1 MRTLKKWLIAFSLLI
16 SGIILAAALI
26 PYVYKD
32 ELLDFLKK
40 NINKNI
46 SAEVKFSDA
55 SLSLLTTFPNL
66 GVHIDSLS
74 VTGIEAF
81 DGVTLYKAPKTSVM
95 ISLPSLLGKGRVPE
109 IVSLSM
115 QQPEINIIVLDTTRA
130 NYLIT
135 KEDTVA
141 VTSVQPS
148 WHLQLSN
155 YELIQARITY
165 RDYTMPMYMVLNNLD
180 HSGKGD
186 FTQDVFDLD
195 TRSSAESISVEFD
208 GITYLTK
215 ARALLNAVIQLNVP
229 EESYTF
235 SNNQFTLNALQGAF
249 DGSFRFEGDDIITK
263 LSFTAANQPF
273 SHFLSLVP
281 GAYTDAFDKVVSK
294 GSASVSGRVD
304 GLYSELKKSMPG
316 FQIQV
321 DVKDGYAKYPGMPMD
336 ISNANAS
343 VKIKALEPDYSD
355 LSVDIPNF
363 SVKMGANAL
372 SGKLLIDHAM
382 AHQKV
387 EGNLTAQL
395 DLASLAQVFP
405 SEAVKGLSGALSSNL
420 SFKADVDD
428 IKLEKY
434 ENIQFN
440 GEAVL
445 AGFKYSAAGNP
456 PLSGQLIKLSAN
468 PENSTLLAK
477 DLHLGRSDL
486 DFTASLKNPLAVFT
500 RHKEMVVDVSATSGL
515 IDLNEWMTD
524 PDPEASSGEA
534 VPAALDD
541 QMLKASFLFLK
552 ARSKKVIF
560 KDQTLSDVVM
570 NASLAANA
578 MKINQISL
586 QTGPSDMLLTGQV
599 LNAYD
604 YLFSN
609 GVLVGNIELKS
620 KKLDLNPFMQSAPA
634 EPSSKTTPL
643 VVPERTRLT
652 LVASI
657 DDLNYTNFNI
667 RNLKTTINIHQ
678 ESASISEMVAD
689 IFGGKVKL
697 EGVYNSSNALKP
709 EMSLRLDLLKIPY
722 AQAISQMDMF
732 KKVAPVASYI
742 QGIFNTTLVM
752 SGALDNNMSPDLSS
766 LDASGYIETLK
777 GSIKNCKPF
786 MEVAGKLGLKTLQEI
801 QLTDT
806 KNWFEIKDGYL
817 ELKEFSKK
825 LGEVNTTI
833 SGKHGIGKEMDYE
846 LRFTVPRSMLK
857 KNTITQLAE
866 SGLSMLEKEA
876 ASLGLNINQGPEIFI
891 NVHLGGYLTKPSV
904 KITAVSSGQG
914 GISDVTEAA
923 IATKVE
929 AIRDSLEQVISRKKE
944 ELKDSL
950 SDKASRELEK
960 AKQMAEKEAQKALD
974 SLKAKAR
981 DQVLNKADS
990 LSKGVIPDSLRKK
1003 ARDVLDKKSNEEVD
1017 KIKNK
1022 LKDFNPFKK
1031 KGQ

>member
-1 MRTLKKWLIAFSLLI
+1 MRTFKKWLIAFSILV
-16 SGIILAAALI
+16 SGVILAAALI

-40 NINKNI
+40 NMNRNI
-46 SAEVKFSDA
+46 SAEVNFTDA
-55 SLSLLTTFPNL
+55 SLSLLSTFPNL

-74 VTGIEAF
+74 VTGIESF

-130 NYLIT
+130 NYQIT
-135 KEDTVA
+135 KEDTTA
-141 VTSVQPS
+141 APGAKPS
-148 WHLQLSN
+148 WHMKLSS
-155 YELIQARITY
+155 YELVQARITY
-165 RDYTMPMYMVLNNLD
+165 RDYTMPIHMTLNNLD

-195 TRSSAESISVEFD
+195 TRSSAESVSMEFD

-215 ARALLNAVIQLNVP
+215 ARALLNAVIKVNVP
-229 EESYTF
+229 DETYTF
-235 SNNQFTLNALQGAF
+235 SNNQFTLNALEGAF

-263 LSFTAANQPF
+263 LSFSAANQPF

-294 GSASVSGRVD
+294 GSASVSGSVD
-304 GLYSELKKSMPG
+304 GRYSELKKSIPG
-316 FQIQV
+316 FRIQINLT
-321 DVKDGYAKYPGMPMD
+321 DGYAKYPGMPMD
-336 ISNANAS
+336 ISDANAS
-343 VKIKALEPDYSD
+343 VDIKALEPDYSD
-355 LSVDIPNF
+355 LSVAIPNF
-363 SVKMGANAL
+363 GVKIGPNAL

-387 EGNLTAQL
+387 EGNLNAQL
-395 DLASLAQVFP
+395 SLASLAQVFP
-405 SEAVKGLSGALSSNL
+405 SESMKGLSGALNSNL
-420 SFKADVDD
+420 SFKAGVDD
-428 IKLEKY
+428 IRLEKY

-445 AGFKYSAAGNP
+445 AGFKYNAANNP
-456 PLSGQLIKLSAN
+456 PFSGQLVKLSAN
-468 PENSTLLAK
+468 PEISTLMAK
-477 DLHLGRSDL
+477 GLNLGRSDL

-500 RHKEMVVDVSATSGL
+500 RHKEMVVDVTATSGL
-515 IDLNEWMTD
+515 IDLNEWMTT
-524 PDPEASSGEA
+524 PDPQASSGEA
-534 VPAALDD
+534 LSAAPDD
-541 QMLKASFLFLK
+541 QMLKASSLFLK
-552 ARSKKVIF
+552 ARAKKVVF
-560 KDQTLSDVVM
+560 KDYTLSDVIM
-570 NASLAANA
+570 DASLAANA
-578 MKINQISL
+578 MQINQISL
-586 QTGPSDMLLTGQV
+586 RTGPSDMLLTGQV

-604 YLFSN
+604 YFFSN
-609 GVLVGNIELKS
+609 GTLVGNIELRS

-634 EPSSKTTPL
+634 QASSKPAPL
-643 VVPERTRLT
+643 VVPERTKLT
-652 LVASI
+652 LSASI
-657 DDLNYTNFNI
+657 DDLHYTNFNI
-667 RNLKTTINIHQ
+667 RNLKTILNIHQ
-678 ESASISEMVAD
+678 ESANISEMVAD

-697 EGVYNSSNALKP
+697 EGVYNSSNPLKP

-752 SGALDNNMSPDLSS
+752 SGALDNHMSPDLSS

-786 MEVAGKLGLKTLQEI
+786 IEVAGMLGLKTLQEI
-801 QLTDT
+801 QLMDT

-825 LGEVNTTI
+825 LGDVNTTI
-833 SGKHGIGKEMDYE
+833 SGKHGFGKEMDY
-846 LRFTVPRSMLK
+846 LMRFTVPRSMLK
-857 KNTITQLAE
+857 KNTVTQLAE

-876 ASLGLNINQGPEIFI
+876 AALGLNINQGPEIFI
-891 NVHLGGYLTKPSV
+891 NLHVGGFLTKPSI
-904 KITAVSSGQG
+904 KITSVSSGQG
-914 GISDVTEAA
+914 GIADVTEAA

-929 AIRDSLEQVISRKKE
+929 AIKDSLERVVNKKKE
-944 ELKDSL
+944 ALKDSL

-960 AKQMAEKEAQKALD
+960 AKQKAEKEAQKALD

>member
-1 MRTLKKWLIAFSLLI
+1 MRSLKKWLIASVLVF

-26 PYVYKD
+26 PFVYKD

-40 NINKNI
+40 NINRDIN
-46 SAEVKFSDA
+46 AEVNFADA
-55 SLSLLTTFPNL
+55 SLSLLSTFPNL

-81 DGVTLYKAPKTSVM
+81 DGVNLYKAPKTSVM

-115 QQPEINIIVLDTTRA
+115 QQPDINIIVLDTSRA

-135 KEDTVA
+135 KEDTSA
-141 VTSVQPS
+141 VTAAQPS
-148 WHLQLSN
+148 WQLKLSS
-155 YELIQARITY
+155 YELVKARITY
-165 RDYTMPMYMVLNNLD
+165 RDFIMPMYMVLNNLD

-195 TRSSAESISVEFD
+195 TRSSAESISVEYD
-208 GITYLTK
+208 GITYIKK
-215 ARALLNAVIQLNVP
+215 AKALLSAVIQVNVP
-229 EESYTF
+229 KETYTF
-235 SNNQFTLNALQGAF
+235 SNNQFSLNALQGAF

-273 SHFLSLVP
+273 THFLSLVP

-304 GLYSELKKSMPG
+304 GLYSEVKKSMPG
-316 FQIQV
+316 FRIQV
-321 DVKDGYAKYPGMPMD
+321 DIKDGYAKYPGMPMD
-336 ISNANAS
+336 ISDANAS
-343 VKIKALEPDYSD
+343 IDIKALEPDYSD
-355 LSVDIPNF
+355 LSVAVPNF

-387 EGNLTAQL
+387 EGNLNAQL
-395 DLASLAQVFP
+395 NLASLAQVFP
-405 SEAVKGLSGALSSNL
+405 SEAIKRLSGALTSNL
-420 SFKADVDD
+420 SFKAGVDD
-428 IKLEKY
+428 VRQEKY
-434 ENIQFN
+434 ENIQFD
-440 GEAVL
+440 GEAEL
-445 AGFKYSAAGNP
+445 AGFTYNAGDNP

-468 PENSTLLAK
+468 PEKSTLLAK
-477 DLHLGRSDL
+477 GLRLGKSDL

-500 RHKEMVVDVSATSGL
+500 MHKEMIMDVTATSGL
-515 IDLNEWMTD
+515 IDLNEWMTT
-524 PDPEASSGEA
+524 PDPESSASETA
-534 VPAALDD
+534 PAELDD
-541 QMLKASFLFLK
+541 QLLKASSLFIK
-552 ARSKKVIF
+552 ASAKKVVF
-560 KDQTLSDVVM
+560 KEHTLSDLVL

-578 MKINQISL
+578 MQINQISL
-586 QTGPSDMLLTGQV
+586 RTGPSDMLISGQV

-609 GVLVGNIELKS
+609 GVLVGNIELRS
-620 KKLDLNPFMQSAPA
+620 KKLNLNPFMQSAPA
-634 EPSSKTTPL
+634 DASAKTTPL
-643 VVPERTRLT
+643 LVPERTKLT
-652 LVASI
+652 LSASI
-657 DDLNYTNFNI
+657 DDLSYTNFDI
-667 RNLKTTINIHQ
+667 RNLKTTLDIHQ
-678 ESASISEMVAD
+678 ESANISEMVAD
-689 IFGGKVKL
+689 IFGGTVKL

-722 AQAISQMDMF
+722 AQAISQMEMF
-732 KKVAPVASYI
+732 KKVAPIASYI

-801 QLTDT
+801 QLMDT

-833 SGKHGIGKEMDYE
+833 SGKHGFGKEMDYE

-857 KNTITQLAE
+857 KNTVTQLAE
-866 SGLSMLEKEA
+866 SGLSMLEREA
-876 ASLGLNINQGPEIFI
+876 AALGLNINQGPEIFI
-891 NVHLGGYLTKPSV
+891 NVHLGGFLTKPDI
-904 KITAVSSGQG
+904 KIMSVSSGQG
-914 GISDVTEAA
+914 GIADVTEAA

-929 AIRDSLEQVISRKKE
+929 EIRDSLERVISKKKE

-960 AKQMAEKEAQKALD
+960 AKQKAEKEAQKALD